1 LSVPRVLVVEDYPP
15 LATVLAI
22 GVGRLGYEVVR
33 VGSAQ
38 RARALAGDWDCAIV
52 DIDLPDGCG
61 VELAEELLTS
71 GRASGV
77 VFYTATR
84 DQERRARAAEL
95 GAVVDKAEPLQALL
109 DVMTAWFEEHPQRAL
124 AVGEIAAEG
133 AAKGHSGTRPRVR

>member
-1 LSVPRVLVVEDYPP
+1 VPRVLVVEDYPP

-61 VELAEELLTS
+61 VELAEELLRS

-84 DQERRARAAEL
+84 DQARRARAAEF

-109 DVMTAWFEEHPQRAL
+109 DVMTAWFEEHSKRAR
-124 AVGEIAAEG
+124 AVGESEPEG
-133 AAKGHSGTRPRVR
+133 VVSGRSGTRPRVR